1 MAANAPLG
9 GTRASDF
16 MHVLDALAV
25 PLVVEGREMMHRAV
39 PLLVDVGMAALAGI
53 RFHEVLGG
61 NIAAVS
67 RLRGAGEEFPL
78 RTVAFAVDSL
88 RRHRRIGDAVRVF
101 PGDLARPPRSC
112 RHAHG

>member
-1 MAANAPLG
+1 MAAGAPLG

-16 MHVLDALAV
+16 LHVLDALAV

-39 PLLVDVGMAALAGI
+39 PLLVDVGMAALAGV

-67 RLRGAGEEFPL
+67 GLRGAGEELPL
-78 RTVAFAVDSL
+78 RTVAFAVHSVGL
-88 RRHRRIGDAVRVF
+88 QQRIRDAVRVF
-101 PGDLARPPRSC
+101 RGDPARPLRSV
-112 RHAHG
+112 

>member
-1 MAANAPLG
+1 MAAGAPLG
-9 GTRASDF
+9 RTRTSDF
-16 MHVLDALAV
+16 LHVLDALAV

-39 PLLVDVGMAALAGI
+39 PLLVDVGMAALAGV

-67 RLRGAGEEFPL
+67 RLRGAGEELPL
-78 RTVAFAVDSL
+78 RTVAFAVHSL
-88 RRHRRIGDAVRVF
+88 RRHQRIGDAVRVF

-112 RHAHG
+112 